1 MWLLIYILYK
11 LISTYS
17 YIMLY
22 YFGILISGLMLS
34 ITPFIQ
40 NNLIKNNK
48 IDNFVINSVCSIMF
62 LSFIYILIKRINIF
76 ENIKNQDNISIFYIF
91 LFTIYFL
98 MQFLILTYLINNFD
112 ETIIPPI
119 KYFEI
124 VFIIILSSYLNN
136 TKLKFNQ
143 IIGLI
148 ITGTGLFITYR

>member
-1 MWLLIYILYK
+1 LYK
-11 LISTYS
+11 LISSYS

-22 YFGILISGLMLS
+22 YCGILISGLMLS
-34 ITPFIQ
+34 ISPFIQ

-48 IDNFVINSVCSIMF
+48 MDNFLLNALYSIIF
-62 LSFIYILIKRINIF
+62 ISFIYILTKRINII
-76 ENIKNQDNISIFYIF
+76 ENIKNQDNMSMFYVLLYIIYAFIQFGIVSF
-91 LFTIYFL
+91 LTSY
-98 MQFLILTYLINNFD
+98 YD
-112 ETIIPPI
+112 ETIMPPI

-136 TKLKFNQ
+136 TKLKSNQ

>member
-1 MWLLIYILYK
+1 
-11 LISTYS
+11 
-17 YIMLY
+17 MLY